1 MAIHPCL
8 PGMVVNVNVDHQNLP
23 EHDDDEATD
32 GTYPTACV
40 KYIEAITGARFH
52 IAFRFDAEIF
62 PYVDSNVSVE
72 VTLDCGAGS
81 ETYCEPRHIRQP
93 SCKLIEWAVRGTKNG
108 LVKQAMVFSE
118 LTISEDLAP
127 DKSLIGKLA
136 ALGTIRVE
144 VYKADLEPRVPSRR
158 PAVHSVPGQ
167 AKKRSGRWRGKDRGK
182 GKVGHPASM
191 VDGEPTPLI
200 PDGRVSEKVLK
211 GTALTHQAT
220 VGPAIPYVNYNTT
233 QSVHTG
239 RPLAIFLFKYRSR
252 AALQALHL
260 IPRTPSPV
268 PLEDRPVEEL
278 TIDDMR
284 ELIRR
289 QRVIAKAS
297 IHLRDPEANGHSI
310 SQVKGSA
317 AAETKVKTEVKRER
331 EALVDESDGS
341 DVELRYGAGSLWL

>member
-8 PGMVVNVNVDHQNLP
+8 PGMVVNVNVNHQNLP
-23 EHDDDEATD
+23 EYDDDETVEA
-32 GTYPTACV
+32 YPTACV
-40 KYIEAITGARFH
+40 KYIEAISGARFH
-52 IAFRFDAEIF
+52 LAFRFDAEIF
-62 PYVDSNVSVE
+62 PHVDSNVSVE
-72 VTLDCGAGS
+72 VTLDCGAGC
-81 ETYCEPRHIRQP
+81 ETCCEPRHIRQP
-93 SCKLIEWAVRGTKNG
+93 SYKLIEWAVRGTRNG

-118 LTISEDLAP
+118 LTISEDLVP

-158 PAVHSVPGQ
+158 PAAHSVPGQ
-167 AKKRSGRWRGKDRGK
+167 GKKRSGRWGRKDRGRDTAD
-182 GKVGHPASM
+182 HQASM

-220 VGPAIPYVNYNTT
+220 VGPAIPYLNYNTT

-260 IPRTPSPV
+260 IPRTPSPL

-289 QRVIAKAS
+289 QR
-297 IHLRDPEANGHSI
+297 
-310 SQVKGSA
+310 VKGSA

-341 DVELRYGAGSLWL
+341 DIELVAHHNERSRTIGRRGSGEAVVDLCYD